1 MYPSFLIYT
10 KIYLEMLPKAA
21 IIAKAAKATKAAI
34 IAKAAKATKAA
45 ILIVLFVNMLL
56 NIDGYMMNTHRL
68 GGSVSCRSGSISGG
82 GRIKKAPLKL
92 RSSNSN
98 LAVCNEKFIYMKYL
112 IGLRNFKKVYRIF
125 TDNHYEDIQ
134 NVINILNVLNYI
146 NNTQIT
152 NATASDDN
160 NSIYINNSH
169 FQNNSLVINNTG
181 SSDSNNEKIA
191 KHLILSNIYIDVSTV
206 KYIQISTRNDTLLVE
221 LDKNNAD
228 MTASPNNILNLMYDI
243 GKIESLVSSISLL
256 LKVMNIH

>member
-1 MYPSFLIYT
+1 MSL
-10 KIYLEMLPKAA
+10 
-21 IIAKAAKATKAAI
+21 KAAKAAI
-34 IAKAAKATKAA
+34 T
-45 ILIVLFVNMLL
+45 IVLFVNMLL
-56 NIDGYMMNTHRL
+56 NIDGYMMNTMRML
-68 GGSVSCRSGSISGG
+68 PRVPSLPSLPSLPNLPS

-98 LAVCNEKFIYMKYL
+98 LVICNEKFIYMKYL

-125 TDNHYEDIQ
+125 KDTHEADIQ
-134 NVINILNVLNYI
+134 NVINILNVLNYL

-152 NATASDDN
+152 NATTEATREDSK
-160 NSIYINNSH
+160 SIYINNSH

-181 SSDSNNEKIA
+181 INNEKIA

-206 KYIQISTRNDTLLVE
+206 KFIQISTRNDTLIVE

-228 MTASPNNILNLMYDI
+228 MSSASPNNILNLMYDI

-256 LKVMNIH
+256 LKVMNIN

>member
-1 MYPSFLIYT
+1 MSL
-10 KIYLEMLPKAA
+10 KAA
-21 IIAKAAKATKAAI
+21 ITAKAT
-34 IAKAAKATKAA
+34 KATKAA

-56 NIDGYMMNTHRL
+56 NIDGYMMNTM
-68 GGSVSCRSGSISGG
+68 RSPLPLPSLRSPSN